1 MPTPHRTAA
10 ALAAALITLCLAPAA
25 TASAPEDGPTVLTTR
40 LKASGDTDG
49 SGNARVTLRPKAR
62 KVCATISWNNIGDPT
77 AAHIHRASD
86 GFVLVDL
93 TGAVTGGARC
103 TAASKKVIKRIA
115 AHPGRYYVNVHNA
128 TYPAGAVQGTLHG

>member
-1 MPTPHRTAA
+1 MSIPRSTAA
-10 ALAAALITLCLAPAA
+10 VAAAALITLSLAPAA
-25 TASAPEDGPTVLTTR
+25 TAQKPEDGPTVLTTR
-40 LKASGDTDG
+40 LQASGDPDG
-49 SGNARVTLRPKAR
+49 SGSARITLRPKAG
-62 KVCATISWNNIGDPT
+62 KVCATITWSGIGAPT

-103 TAASKKVIKRIA
+103 TQAGKKVIKRIA
-115 AHPGRYYVNVHNA
+115 AHPRRYYVNVHNA